1 MLREVGAAERTRVWT
16 IDLGNPVWD
25 GMAYTLTKQEFH
37 RVESYKSLEAR
48 RRFQRRR
55 IALRAILA
63 HCQDLLPEKVALEF
77 DQFGKPRVSS
87 AQLFFNASH
96 SRDVA
101 IVATCSIEVGIDIE
115 FGCADFALCG
125 DLLDS
130 VCNPTELKVLA
141 SIDRDQR
148 RAVFFDLWASKEAYA
163 KAMGVGLR
171 LPFAEIGFLPVPDRR
186 DVREVIDVGRMIR
199 GAYFVHEVAAPQGY
213 SAKLC
218 LPSFAADIELVQAER
233 LLPRTSHRAS
243 GHPDAG

>member
-115 FGCADFALCG
+115 FVCADFASVAISSTRSATRPNSRCWPVLIVIRGERFSSICG
-125 DLLDS
+125 PAKR
-130 VCNPTELKVLA
+130 PTL
-141 SIDRDQR
+141 RQ
-148 RAVFFDLWASKEAYA
+148 WASAC
-163 KAMGVGLR
+163 GFPSLR
-171 LPFAEIGFLPVPDRR
+171 SDFC
-186 DVREVIDVGRMIR
+186 
-199 GAYFVHEVAAPQGY
+199 
-213 SAKLC
+213 LC
-218 LPSFAADIELVQAER
+218 RI
-233 LLPRTSHRAS
+233 
-243 GHPDAG
+243 AGT